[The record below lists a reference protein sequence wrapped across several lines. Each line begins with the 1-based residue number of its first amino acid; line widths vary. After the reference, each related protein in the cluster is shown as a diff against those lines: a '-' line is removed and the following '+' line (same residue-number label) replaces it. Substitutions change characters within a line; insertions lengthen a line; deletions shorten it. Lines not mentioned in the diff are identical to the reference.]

1 MTPPGPPPVP
11 GGRRPE
17 EREAARRER
26 EARRA
31 ARKGAK
37 VDGRPPQAA
46 GGNGS
51 GPGLDGNGRAAKTER
66 RAQKQAE
73 KEERRAAR
81 EAFKAREEAVRA
93 QEKERKAAAKRERPA
108 RRGRRAAKA
117 GTTAAASESWRERA
131 QRLTAGR
138 GGGETRRPRR
148 SVAGGGGGRRRLL
161 AGLAV
166 AGALVA
172 LVVLWFLFSLFQP
185 LAGDGRGEGRVSV
198 RVPAGAGVGA
208 IADLLEE
215 RGVVGSAFFFQTRA
229 RLSGRSGDLKPGVYT
244 LGEGMSIGAALD
256 ALAKGPSPDVLNV
269 TVPEG
274 RSRREVARTLP
285 SQLKGD
291 YVSATRRSPRLNP
304 TRYGAPRGSSLEG
317 FLFPST
323 YEIKRGRPVKVLVD
337 EQLTTFRKQF
347 AKVDLGPSRRANL
360 SPYEVL
366 TIASMIEREAQQ
378 PRERRLVASV
388 IYNRLRDGIPLG
400 IDATVRYVTNNW
412 SRPLAQSQLQVQSP
426 YNTRTKRGLPPGPIG
441 SPGLESIRA
450 AAKPARTGFLFYVVK
465 PGTCGEHAF
474 SETDAEFQADVSRY
488 NRERQRLGGKSP
500 TKC

>member
-1 MTPPGPPPVP
+1 MTPSGPPPVP

-31 ARKGAK
+31 ARKG
-37 VDGRPPQAA
+37 
-46 GGNGS
+46 GGVAS
-51 GPGLDGNGRAAKTER
+51 LDGNGARSDGNGPRSDGNGPRSDGNGPRSDGHGRVAPRAERADR
-66 RAQKQAE
+66 RARRQAE
-73 KEERRAAR
+73 KKERKAAR
-81 EAFKAREEAVRA
+81 EAFNTREKSV
-93 QEKERKAAAKRERPA
+93 KREA
-108 RRGRRAAKA
+108 RRSGS
-117 GTTAAASESWRERA
+117 SESWRDRA

-138 GGGETRRPRR
+138 DGGGPRRPRR
-148 SVAGGGGGRRRLL
+148 APRAGGPGGRRRLV

-166 AGALVA
+166 VGGLLALA
-172 LVVLWFLFSLFQP
+172 ALWFLFSLFQP
-185 LAGDGRGEGRVSV
+185 LSGDGRGDGRVTV
-198 RVPAGAGVGA
+198 RVPQGAGVGE

-229 RLSGRSGDLKPGVYT
+229 RLSGRAGDLKPGVYT
-244 LGEGMSIGAALD
+244 LGEGMSIGSALD
-256 ALAKGPSPDVLNV
+256 VLAKGPTPDVLNV

-274 RSRREVARTLP
+274 RSRPEVARALP
-285 SQLKGD
+285 SQLRGN
-291 YVSATRRSPRLNP
+291 YVSATRRSAQLRPS
-304 TRYGAPRGSSLEG
+304 RYGAPRSASLEG

-323 YEIKRGRPVKVLVD
+323 YEIKRGRPVRVLVN
-337 EQLTTFRKQF
+337 EQLAAFKREF
-347 AKVDLGPSRRANL
+347 GKVDLGAARRANL
-360 SPYEVL
+360 SAYDVL

-412 SRPLAQSQLQVQSP
+412 DRPLTQSQLQVQSP
-426 YNTRTKRGLPPGPIG
+426 YNTRTNKGLPPGPIG
-441 SPGLESIRA
+441 SPGLDSIRA
-450 AAKPARTGFLFYVVK
+450 AAKPARSGYLFYVVK

-474 SETDAEFQADVSRY
+474 SKTDAEFQRDVSRY
-488 NRERQRLGGKSP
+488 NNERQRMGGKSP